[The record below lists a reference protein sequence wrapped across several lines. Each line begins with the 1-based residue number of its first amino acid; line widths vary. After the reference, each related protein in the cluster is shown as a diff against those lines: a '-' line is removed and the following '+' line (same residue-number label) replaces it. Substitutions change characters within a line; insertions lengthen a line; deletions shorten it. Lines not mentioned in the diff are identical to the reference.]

1 MWLVLIFQRGSRLR
15 GRSTSSLLLS
25 KSEFTE
31 PLVALGRVCCC
42 FFCFVCVCV
51 RANKTHNECAVNA
64 SVASAALCCL
74 SRALNGHRARGALN
88 TLKWDIVS
96 HHHVTRRRIIPR
108 QQMSRLP
115 RAKTKTALGA
125 QKLIR
130 ICKWEGR

>member
-1 MWLVLIFQRGSRLR
+1 ML
-15 GRSTSSLLLS
+15 
-25 KSEFTE
+25 
-31 PLVALGRVCCC
+31 
-42 FFCFVCVCV
+42 FFCVC
-51 RANKTHNECAVNA
+51 ANKTHNECAVNA

-88 TLKWDIVS
+88 TLKWDIVL

-130 ICKWEGR
+130 ICK

>member
-1 MWLVLIFQRGSRLR
+1 MACSHFSAKLEAE
-15 GRSTSSLLLS
+15 RSTSSLLLS

-31 PLVALGRVCCC
+31 PLVALGCVSVCVLF
-42 FFCFVCVCV
+42 FFC
-51 RANKTHNECAVNA
+51 AYKTHNECAVNA

-88 TLKWDIVS
+88 TLKWDIVL

-130 ICKWEGR
+130 ICK